1 MRRKPDLIVP
11 IRDRRQRRRI
21 LTLRNLGGAAI
32 VLVVLFLVVTIYSE
46 MRKPALDQY
55 GQYGRLYS
63 HEMAKSDIAV
73 PKPQLEV
80 IPEGTVGDLT
90 AADPMLVAPAAREQ
104 YLGVTAPPTPAAPV
118 QAAAADEFVRA
129 QPVLQSQSGKVA
141 IVGDANGVAVVQSA
155 TVTEHKLSGGIFRQ
169 P

>member
-21 LTLRNLGGAAI
+21 LTMRNLGGAAI

-46 MRKPALDQY
+46 MRKPAPN
-55 GQYGRLYS
+55 QYGRLFS
-63 HEMAKSDIAV
+63 HEMAKSDIAE

-80 IPEGTVGDLT
+80 IPEGTVGDQT
-90 AADPMLVAPAAREQ
+90 AADPMLIAPAAREQ

-118 QAAAADEFVRA
+118 QATAADEFVRR

-155 TVTEHKLSGGIFRQ
+155 TVPEHKLSGGIFRQ